1 MYTNLTELFGALTK
15 TEYEKHFGNE
25 PPTLKNI
32 VNVIYKNSSS
42 EHGPWIAGG
51 MGRQLA
57 IDPTCQEF
65 ADIDVW
71 FNNATSHDQCVNRL
85 NFAFGNTMYETF
97 SSDNAK
103 TYTVGD
109 YKVQLIR
116 RAYYDSLDEVF
127 ANFDFTCCQ
136 VAVDKDFKLSGPGLA
151 DARNNVLK
159 LNKLDCRGFLA
170 RYAKYV
176 GYGYVMPNE
185 EFLDI
190 INNEEINYEFDAT
203 TLGY

>member
-1 MYTNLTELFGALTK
+1 MFYDLDLEASPPAKPGK
-15 TEYEKHFGNE
+15 E
-25 PPTLKNI
+25 PTLKNI
-32 VNVIYKNSSS
+32 VDCIYEDSN
-42 EHGPWIAGG
+42 EYGPWIAGG

-57 IDPTCQEF
+57 VNPECQEF

-71 FNNATSHDQCVNRL
+71 FSSPTSYELCMIRL
-85 NFAFGNTMYETF
+85 NNTFGNYMYETF
-97 SSDNAK
+97 TSDNAR
-103 TYTVGD
+103 TYTIGD
-109 YKVQLIR
+109 HKVQLIR
-116 RAYYDSLDEVF
+116 RAYYDSLDDVF
-127 ANFDFTCCQ
+127 DNFDFTCCQ

-159 LNKLDCRGFLA
+159 LNKLDIRGFLA

-176 GYGYVMPNE
+176 GYGYTMPNE

>member
-1 MYTNLTELFGALTK
+1 MFKNLTLTNIFDDFEVSPLPK
-15 TEYEKHFGNE
+15 PGKE
-25 PPTLKNI
+25 PTLKNI
-32 VNVIYKNSSS
+32 VDTIYEDSN
-42 EHGPWIAGG
+42 EYGPWIAGG

-57 IDPTCQEF
+57 INPECQEF

-71 FNNATSHDQCVNRL
+71 FSGPTSYELCMIRL
-85 NFAFGNTMYETF
+85 NNTFGNYLYESFT
-97 SSDNAK
+97 SDNAR
-103 TYTVGD
+103 TYTIGD
-109 YKVQLIR
+109 HKVQLIR

-127 ANFDFTCCQ
+127 DNFDFTCCQ

-151 DARNNVLK
+151 DARNYVLK
-159 LNKLDCRGFLA
+159 LNKLDSRGFLA

-176 GYGYVMPNE
+176 GYGYTMPNE

-190 INNEEINYEFDAT
+190 IDNEEINYEFDAT

>member
-1 MYTNLTELFGALTK
+1 MTVNLTELFGSLTGSEYKK
-15 TEYEKHFGNE
+15 TNHLQ
-25 PPTLKNI
+25 PTLKNI
-32 VNVIYKNSSS
+32 VDTIYKDSTV
-42 EHGPWIAGG
+42 EQGPWIAGG

-57 IDPTCQEF
+57 LDPSCQEF
-65 ADIDVW
+65 ADIDIW
-71 FNNATSHDQCVNRL
+71 FSNAKSYEHCMIRL
-85 NFAFGNTMYETF
+85 DNTFGNYMYESFT
-97 SSDNAK
+97 SDNAR

-116 RAYYDSLDEVF
+116 RAYYPSLDSVL

-136 VAVDKDFKLSGPGLA
+136 IAVDKDFNLSGPGLD

-190 INNEEINYEFDAT
+190 IDNEEINYEFDAT